1 MNIFFYFTFSAN
13 CSTTAGS
20 NWWGRTWT
28 FRWKTDSS
36 SIVYTHQHCCLE
48 RLAPP
53 LHPRVAQ
60 VSTLKKLFLK
70 HFHEIFPLWWKRKQ
84 NLFFFSRQLKFQS
97 CTWKS
102 DIKIGVFDVTN
113 RLVLN
118 FFLTL
123 FSILELTNS
132 SSSGVSMQALR
143 LLVNLSTNP
152 PMIEYLQSADVSH
165 DKSSKYFYRLNKAL

>member
-1 MNIFFYFTFSAN
+1 MFHYCWLKLMRTHLNISMKNWLIKHCLHSPTLLPWTTGTTTSSPRCPSKYSKKIGPKTFSRN
-13 CSTTAGS
+13 FSS
-20 NWWGRTWT
+20 LM
-28 FRWKTDSS
+28 KTKTKS
-36 SIVYTHQHCCLE
+36 V
-48 RLAPP
+48 
-53 LHPRVAQ
+53 
-60 VSTLKKLFLK
+60 
-70 HFHEIFPLWWKRKQ
+70 
-84 NLFFFSRQLKFQS
+84 FFSRQLKFQS